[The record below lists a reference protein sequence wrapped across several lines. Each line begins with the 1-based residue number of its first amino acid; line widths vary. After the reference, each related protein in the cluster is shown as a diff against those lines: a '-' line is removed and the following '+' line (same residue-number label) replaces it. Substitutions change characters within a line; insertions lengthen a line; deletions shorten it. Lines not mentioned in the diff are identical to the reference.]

1 MYTNNDKS
9 GERRFKFRAKNLLS
23 PTKERK
29 LFSRRGGEICW
40 KDRIH
45 VPHPP
50 IDSILIVF
58 HAFERASSRKIELY
72 ELATLLRACIR
83 VTIRLHVIEWSSWPS
98 VNEVE
103 SRFYDHGRRRRRN
116 CFFRE
121 KFLRRRSN
129 ERGWNLDME
138 NRFSTKM
145 GINVIVS
152 CSLRLVLI
160 IFLNIFELFRGWILR
175 IIDCWKHVSRICKW
189 DGVFYI

>member
-1 MYTNNDKS
+1 MYTNNEKIQISREKS
-9 GERRFKFRAKNLLS
+9 PFSDEREEIIFAGRGNLLEGS
-23 PTKERK
+23 NPRSTPAHRFDSNRVPRLRTSAEP
-29 LFSRRGGEICW
+29 
-40 KDRIH
+40 KDRA
-45 VPHPP
+45 
-50 IDSILIVF
+50 L
-58 HAFERASSRKIELY
+58 RARHE
-72 ELATLLRACIR
+72 LLRACIR

-103 SRFYDHGRRRRRN
+103 SRFYEHGRRRRRN

-138 NRFSTKM
+138 NRFSTKI
-145 GINVIVS
+145 GINIIVS
-152 CSLRLVLI
+152 CSFRLVLI

-189 DGVFYI
+189 DGVFHI

>member
-9 GERRFKFRAKNLLS
+9 DETIQISREKSPFSDEREEIIFAGRGNLLEGS
-23 PTKERK
+23 NPRST
-29 LFSRRGGEICW
+29 
-40 KDRIH
+40 
-45 VPHPP
+45 PP

-58 HAFERASSRKIELY
+58 HAFERAPSRKIELY

-103 SRFYDHGRRRRRN
+103 SRFYEHGRRRRRN

>member
-1 MYTNNDKS
+1 MEGSNPRST
-9 GERRFKFRAKNLLS
+9 
-23 PTKERK
+23 
-29 LFSRRGGEICW
+29 
-40 KDRIH
+40 
-45 VPHPP
+45 PP

-58 HAFERASSRKIELY
+58 HAFERAPSRKIELY

-103 SRFYDHGRRRRRN
+103 SRFYEHGRRRRRN

-152 CSLRLVLI
+152 CSFGNFFEYIRAFSRLNLENYRLLKTCI
-160 IFLNIFELFRGWILR
+160 KNM
-175 IIDCWKHVSRICKW
+175 
-189 DGVFYI
+189 